1 MSNTIRFKSLSLSHS
16 LCWCFGLTEGFD
28 STEFYQDFS
37 SSFKYLLPWSELVD
51 VKDFNGAVRFFK
63 NTRTNVDAEEA
74 FDDALDGISEGVTRD
89 GDMLRAMR
97 SMNKLKGPRLRR
109 SAPTLLGYAEPA
121 CTLFAIGAS

>member
-1 MSNTIRFKSLSLSHS
+1 MTRVAGAFHRAPILGEKRVVGGPPLPG
-16 LCWCFGLTEGFD
+16 GLRVPAGAGDAVVLEPALLQLMWLGS
-28 STEFYQDFS
+28 STG
-37 SSFKYLLPWSELVD
+37 PTSE
-51 VKDFNGAVRFFK
+51 
-63 NTRTNVDAEEA
+63 VDAEEA